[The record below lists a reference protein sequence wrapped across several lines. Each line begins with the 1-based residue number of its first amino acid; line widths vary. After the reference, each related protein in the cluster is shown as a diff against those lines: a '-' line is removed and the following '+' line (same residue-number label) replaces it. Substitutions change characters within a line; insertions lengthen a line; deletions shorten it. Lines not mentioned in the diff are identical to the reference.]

1 MFLGKENNDL
11 ATFFQG
17 AFLVFIALFPFIL
30 YEGYLFNGTST
41 RFINTV
47 IFVEILALVFG
58 ITLLRTKQKLSV
70 VLSPV
75 TISLAV
81 LLVLISIAAF
91 VGVDPHTSFWS
102 KATRTAGLFYFLHLA
117 LWYFFFWF
125 ACTEKKQKSFLS
137 VFAISG
143 GVFSLLSFL
152 GREGLGWIFTSDR
165 WSGFTIG
172 NSTFAGMY
180 LYATFLISIYLL
192 VTTKKNNRKW
202 WFYFLPFSFIM
213 SPYLVSFDLWRG
225 ELQSIRDIIGSA
237 QASSFT
243 LFFSVGVLSLFFFAK
258 KYFKP
263 KLRKVLLFAGVCIA
277 FVVFAVGARSLLTE
291 GGFVQQ
297 AYLKQSTATR
307 PIVWEFSKKA
317 IAERPLLGWGG
328 DNFDQVFQKY
338 YDPKILQKK
347 NGGEA
352 WLDRAHNIFID
363 QAIETGYA
371 GLIAYLFVYLV
382 IFISLIFVLVRS
394 ADDDDLSLAAI
405 LFVYF
410 FGHLLE
416 LQTAFDTTVTYP
428 ILVMFS
434 VYTGILLFRTKNNQK
449 ITFPQGFQF
458 SLPTQKFIALVLI
471 TGSVFAFIKGTIPIM
486 SAEAANGAIRRVG
499 SSEKRLQI
507 YPTLFSSPLDKA
519 SFLWRTSNDLQRGVS
534 LDPKMFE
541 NKNQREGLQKE
552 IEMIV
557 QYYETYVTDN
567 PSDYRSLL
575 NLADMYIYQRLFEVN
590 HLEKAHTV
598 LDKAIMLVPQSPQS
612 YWMKAVTYLYQAKF
626 KDAREWAQKALALD
640 PNIEESQR
648 LIEYIDQSIKDF
660 PVIDLYSFRQI

>member
-1 MFLGKENNDL
+1 MFLEKENNDL
-11 ATFFQG
+11 SRFFQG
-17 AFLVFIALFPFIL
+17 AFLVFIAVFPFIL
-30 YEGYLFNGTST
+30 YEGYLFNGTAT

-47 IFVEILALVFG
+47 IFVEALSLVFG
-58 ITLLRTKQKLSV
+58 IFLLRTKQRLSL

-75 TISLAV
+75 TISLTV
-81 LLVLISIAAF
+81 LLILMGISAF
-91 VGVDPHTSFWS
+91 LGVDPHVSFWS
-102 KATRTAGLFYFLHLA
+102 KATRTAGLFYFIHITF
-117 LWYFFFWF
+117 WYLFFWF
-125 ACTEKKQKSFLS
+125 SCTEKKQRSFLS

-143 GVFSLLSFL
+143 SIFSFLSFA
-152 GREGLGWIFTSDR
+152 GREGLGLMFTSDR

-192 VTTKKNNRKW
+192 VTTKKINRTW
-202 WFYFLPFSFIM
+202 WSYILPFSFFV
-213 SPYLVSFDLWRG
+213 SPYLISFDLWKG
-225 ELQSIRDIIGSA
+225 KVQSIGDIIGSA

-243 LFFSVGVLSLFFFAK
+243 LFFSIGVLSLFFLVK

-263 KLRKVLLFAGVCIA
+263 NVRKALLFVGMFLAI
-277 FVVFAVGARSLLTE
+277 VVFSIGARSLLTQ
-291 GGFVQQ
+291 GSFVQQ

-317 IAERPLLGWGG
+317 IAERPVWGWGG

-338 YDPKILQKK
+338 YDPKILEKK

-363 QAIETGYA
+363 QAIETGYV
-371 GLIAYLFVYLV
+371 GLFGYLFIYIVV
-382 IFISLIFVLVRS
+382 FGSLIFVLIRS
-394 ADDDDLSLAAI
+394 KNNDDLSLSAI
-405 LFVYF
+405 LLVYF

-416 LQTAFDTTVTYP
+416 LQTAFDTTITYP

-434 VYTGILLFRTKNNQK
+434 VYTGILLYRTKKTENTLSPKVFQFPYSTQK
-449 ITFPQGFQF
+449 IIGIF
-458 SLPTQKFIALVLI
+458 LI
-471 TGSVFAFIKGTIPIM
+471 TASVFAFIKGSLPIM
-486 SAEAANGAIRRVG
+486 SAEVANGAIRRVG
-499 SSEKRLQI
+499 SSEKRLRL
-507 YPTLFSSPLDKA
+507 YPTLFSSPLDRA

-541 NKNQREGLQKE
+541 NKNQREALQKE

-557 QYYETYVTDN
+557 QYYERYTNEN
-567 PSDYRSLL
+567 PKDYRSLL
-575 NLADMYIYQRLFEVN
+575 NLADMYIYQRLFEID
-590 HLEKAHTV
+590 HLEKAHDV
-598 LDKAIMLVPQSPQS
+598 LDKAVILVPQSPQP

-626 KDAREWAQKALALD
+626 ALAKEWAQRALALNH
-640 PNIEESQR
+640 NIEESQR
-648 LIEYIDQSIKDF
+648 LVEYIDQSIKDF